1 MAGVALP
8 VRASLT
14 AAVLL
19 VVAAL
24 WGAAAGAQAT
34 DAGRVA
40 TFERF
45 RAALSAGNLPEAAVH
60 AQALVADTEAQY
72 GRESRELVNPLS
84 NLGTIAYRRGDFAA
98 AETAYER
105 AIGLVEGRGAAADPL
120 LVRPLV
126 GLGEVRL
133 ATGRHEDAAVAFK
146 RALDISRNLDGLFNA
161 AQLDIIDPLIECYV
175 ALDRLEDAEKEH
187 QYAFRVAESAYG
199 RGDPRMLD
207 PLDRL
212 ARWYEFVGRYTTA
225 RGLHAR
231 ALQISEATAGA
242 GVPSSVPALR
252 GLARTYYLEAIYGPE
267 EPESAA
273 AGDPFAMGPGTMFAP
288 PPQEQGRLNPE
299 GERALRFALDVLS
312 RQQPPDR
319 RARGETLVEL
329 ADWYLVAGALPRA
342 LPAYAEGWKE
352 LEAAGGGAVDVL
364 LAPRRLAYKA
374 PPASISRMRPE
385 DPTAYEERHVELSFT
400 VTADGRVADVQ
411 TLSTD
416 APQNIEKS
424 TQFAL
429 RRARYAPR
437 LEAGVPVDTPGVR
450 LRETVLVRLP
460 KESRE

>member
-8 VRASLT
+8 VRAPLT
-14 AAVLL
+14 AAALL
-19 VVAAL
+19 LAAAL
-24 WGAAAGAQAT
+24 CGAPAAAQVT
-34 DAGRVA
+34 DASRVA
-40 TFERF
+40 TFDRF
-45 RAALSAGNLPEAAVH
+45 KAALAAGNLPEAGVH
-60 AQALVADTEAQY
+60 AQALVTDTEAQY
-72 GRESRELVNPLS
+72 GRDSRELVNPLS
-84 NLGTIAYRRGDFAA
+84 NLGTVAYRRADFPA
-98 AETAYER
+98 AEAAFER
-105 AIGLVEGRGAAADPL
+105 AVALIEGKGTGADPL

-187 QYAFRVAESAYG
+187 QYAFRVAESAFG

-242 GVPSSVPALR
+242 GVPGGVPALR

-299 GERALRFALDVLS
+299 GERALRFALEVLA

-329 ADWYLVAGALPRA
+329 ADWYLVAGLLPKA

-352 LEAAGGGAVDVL
+352 LEATGGGAVDVL
-364 LAPRRLAYKA
+364 RTPRRLAYRA

-385 DPTAYEERHVELSFT
+385 DPTAYEERHVELRFT
-400 VTADGRVADVQ
+400 VTADGKVADVQ
-411 TLSTD
+411 TASTD

-437 LEAGVPVDTPGVR
+437 LEAGVPVDTPGVT

-460 KESRE
+460 KEARQ